1 LAHQTEQLRGRIRP
15 LAQTR
20 KPNMLVIFGD
30 DIANIDRLARD
41 GALFTDHYARPSYT
55 AARAACTTGQMPIRI
70 GTTTIG
76 IPGSTAAVE
85 EIFFGTRSLG
95 GGIT

>member
-1 LAHQTEQLRGRIRP
+1 
-15 LAQTR
+15 
-20 KPNMLVIFGD
+20 MLVIFGD
-30 DIANIDRLARD
+30 DIAMWNVGACTDGMLGRTPNIDRLARD